1 MPGRIVRVPL
11 KMKYSDFYRINECS
25 TEIADTRRKR
35 DADLKAL
42 EATTKEL
49 ATMSDAE
56 KQRIIVQIS
65 AVQTDLKRTM
75 DERYILICTLHAE
88 SFKID
93 GALDELSSDENSIS
107 LCKPILQR
115 FEVEAKHSQ
124 STGRA
129 AIRDQIGVKAAARKR
144 KRNERQSRKCQQ
156 QIETLHR

>member
-75 DERYILICTLHAE
+75 DERYILICTLHTK
-88 SFKID
+88 SFKV
-93 GALDELSSDENSIS
+93 DELSSDENSIS